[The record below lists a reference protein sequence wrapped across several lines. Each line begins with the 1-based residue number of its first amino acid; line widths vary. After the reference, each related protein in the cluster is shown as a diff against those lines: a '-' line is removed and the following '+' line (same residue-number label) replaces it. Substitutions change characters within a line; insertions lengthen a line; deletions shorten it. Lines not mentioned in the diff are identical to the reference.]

1 MVVCKGPANG
11 NCGED
16 QGNNC
21 ATSHIRSD
29 LDRRLCIPHSHLSFN
44 LTPMTDSAHLES
56 AGLEL
61 IRDCLGGV
69 PASLNN
75 GHFLRLEAL
84 TFLNTTKHSFSMH
97 TSEAGVSNHWISV
110 IQLLITD

>member
-16 QGNNC
+16 QGNDC
-21 ATSHIRSD
+21 ATSHKRSD
-29 LDRRLCIPHSHLSFN
+29 LDCHLHISHSHSSFN
-44 LTPMTDSAHLES
+44 LTLMTDSAHLES
-56 AGLEL
+56 AGLGS

-75 GHFLRLEAL
+75 G
-84 TFLNTTKHSFSMH
+84 
-97 TSEAGVSNHWISV
+97 
-110 IQLLITD
+110 